1 MAIDKGFIKSTSGR
15 ENLAKLSID
24 IIGNNPIKPNGLK
37 YFTYITGEIYPHNL
51 ILDLSITFGLLVC
64 IFIIGYLLY
73 LIFKV
78 KYIKN
83 ENFKI
88 ILSEIIVL
96 EFLWLFFSGTFIE
109 ESLFWII
116 IGILIQIKR

>member
-1 MAIDKGFIKSTSGR
+1 M
-15 ENLAKLSID
+15 
-24 IIGNNPIKPNGLK
+24 
-37 YFTYITGEIYPHNL
+37 
-51 ILDLSITFGLLVC
+51 C